1 MSKDG
6 NEKVARLLVIGEL
19 FNNNAELFKLITKQ
33 IYLLEKYK
41 EFIDTIAD
49 TDEYIDE
56 FNKLL
61 SLVGLTSS
69 GFDNELDDEV
79 GGKS

>member
-1 MSKDG
+1 MSKNG
-6 NEKVARLLVIGEL
+6 NEKVTRLLVIGEL
-19 FNNNAELFKLITKQ
+19 FNNNSELFRLITKQ

-41 EFIDTIAD
+41 DFIDTITD

-56 FNKLL
+56 FNKMLN
-61 SLVGLTSS
+61 LVGLTSS
-69 GFDNELDDEV
+69 SFDGELDDEV

>member
-6 NEKVARLLVIGEL
+6 NEKLARLLVIGEL

-56 FNKLL
+56 FNKMLN
-61 SLVGLTSS
+61 LVGLTSS
-69 GFDNELDDEV
+69 SFDGELDDEV

>member
-56 FNKLL
+56 FNKMLN
-61 SLVGLTSS
+61 LVGLTSS
-69 GFDNELDDEV
+69 SFDGELDDEV

>member
-19 FNNNAELFKLITKQ
+19 FNNNSELFRLITKQ

-41 EFIDTIAD
+41 DFIDTITD

-56 FNKLL
+56 FNKMLN
-61 SLVGLTSS
+61 LVGLTSS
-69 GFDNELDDEV
+69 SFDGELDDEV

>member
-1 MSKDG
+1 MGDTFIS
-6 NEKVARLLVIGEL
+6 VFCTQVTLALLVL
-19 FNNNAELFKLITKQ
+19 FRLITKQ

-41 EFIDTIAD
+41 DFIDTITD

-56 FNKLL
+56 FNKML
-61 SLVGLTSS
+61 SLVALTSS
-69 GFDNELDDEV
+69 SFDDELDDEV

>member
-33 IYLLEKYK
+33 IYLLEKYNVISYTFHRK
-41 EFIDTIAD
+41 
-49 TDEYIDE
+49 
-56 FNKLL
+56 
-61 SLVGLTSS
+61 
-69 GFDNELDDEV
+69 
-79 GGKS
+79 

>member
-19 FNNNAELFKLITKQ
+19 FNNNAELFRLITKQ

-56 FNKLL
+56 FNKML

>member
-41 EFIDTIAD
+41 EFIDTIAN

-56 FNKLL
+56 FNKML

>member
-56 FNKLL
+56 FNKMLN
-61 SLVGLTSS
+61 LVGLTSS

>member
-1 MSKDG
+1 MSKNG
-6 NEKVARLLVIGEL
+6 NEKVTRLLVIGEL
-19 FNNNAELFKLITKQ
+19 FNNNSELFRLITKQ

-41 EFIDTIAD
+41 DFIDTITD

-56 FNKLL
+56 FNKML

>member
-6 NEKVARLLVIGEL
+6 NEKVTRLLVVGEL
-19 FNNNAELFKLITKQ
+19 FNNNSELFRLITKQ

-41 EFIDTIAD
+41 DFIDTITD

-56 FNKLL
+56 FNKMLN
-61 SLVGLTSS
+61 LVGLTSS
-69 GFDNELDDEV
+69 SFDDELDDEV

>member
-19 FNNNAELFKLITKQ
+19 FNNNAELFRLITKQ

-41 EFIDTIAD
+41 EFIDTIAN

-56 FNKLL
+56 FNKML

>member
-1 MSKDG
+1 MSENG
-6 NEKVARLLVIGEL
+6 NEKLTRLMVIGEI
-19 FNNNAELFKLITKQ
+19 FNNNSALFKLITKQ

-41 EFIDTIAD
+41 PFLDTVAN

-56 FNKLL
+56 FNRMLN
-61 SLVGLTSS
+61 LVGLTS
-69 GFDNELDDEV
+69 NEFGDEMDDEV

>member
-6 NEKVARLLVIGEL
+6 NENVARLLVIGEL

-56 FNKLL
+56 FNKMLG
-61 SLVGLTSS
+61 LVGLTSS

>member
-56 FNKLL
+56 FNKML

>member
-1 MSKDG
+1 MKKKHIDSLLGDWRSIMSKDG

-56 FNKLL
+56 FN
-61 SLVGLTSS
+61 
-69 GFDNELDDEV
+69 
-79 GGKS
+79 

>member
-6 NEKVARLLVIGEL
+6 NEKVARLLVVGEL

-56 FNKLL
+56 FNKMLN
-61 SLVGLTSS
+61 LVGLTSS

>member
-19 FNNNAELFKLITKQ
+19 FNNNAELFRLITKQ

-56 FNKLL
+56 FNKMLN
-61 SLVGLTSS
+61 LVGLTSS
-69 GFDNELDDEV
+69 SFDGELDDEV